1 MGFGIVIG
9 ISITIYLGALI
20 LLYIEKVKNKQYQ
33 KQRAENFVKDSQ
45 RQERMANLQV
55 AINHFKED
63 RDLLFS
69 KYGNPDLELCFKS
82 EHPLYKT
89 NIQDFIYVFKSSD
102 CIFAFG
108 KTFRCG
114 DYLHVELIDT
124 QKVEIGGRPQ
134 FENVFRY
141 SNVMNHH
148 LMENYLIN
156 NETKESINITE
167 KTEEIAKEKGLEYY
181 TISHYSYLE
190 INPLHIYTN
199 GIPFR
204 FQTPIMYND
213 EEKLNGLIK
222 FFTIATDYSIHLSK
236 ERIVLL
242 TFLDGF
248 TDKNIFELDAFCV
261 KTHIYID
268 NDELQRDLIRHAV
281 NARALSNFESDFE
294 ISQITEARNKAI
306 QYMNDLLHEGK
317 RLITFIDYEYKKKF
331 DDIKQGVD
339 ISPIVI
345 VDGTTEPPKPSIETI
360 EIDFRERE
368 TFRKLNQL

>member
-1 MGFGIVIG
+1 
-9 ISITIYLGALI
+9 
-20 LLYIEKVKNKQYQ
+20 
-33 KQRAENFVKDSQ
+33 
-45 RQERMANLQV
+45 
-55 AINHFKED
+55 
-63 RDLLFS
+63 
-69 KYGNPDLELCFKS
+69 
-82 EHPLYKT
+82 
-89 NIQDFIYVFKSSD
+89 
-102 CIFAFG
+102 
-108 KTFRCG
+108 
-114 DYLHVELIDT
+114 
-124 QKVEIGGRPQ
+124 
-134 FENVFRY
+134 
-141 SNVMNHH
+141 
-148 LMENYLIN
+148 
-156 NETKESINITE
+156 
-167 KTEEIAKEKGLEYY
+167 
-181 TISHYSYLE
+181 
-190 INPLHIYTN
+190 
-199 GIPFR
+199 
-204 FQTPIMYND
+204 MYND